1 MLRYVLLLLLANA
14 VFAPATALTVDQ
26 WNGLERG
33 VLDLV
38 NRDRAAQ
45 GVGALAGDG
54 RLHDAA
60 VAHSQDMAASNFFS
74 HTGSGG
80 TNAGARIAAE
90 DYAAMAW
97 GENIAAGY
105 LTAESVVTAW
115 LNSPGHRDNMRN
127 GLFTDAGIGYIDA
140 GANADFATYWTLDLA
155 AGDGAPPSL
164 PQMGGAVGAAT
175 SVNAASLTQVP
186 LPPTV
191 WLFVAALATGL
202 ALIRRRQPAAG

>member
-1 MLRYVLLLLLANA
+1 
-14 VFAPATALTVDQ
+14 
-26 WNGLERG
+26 
-33 VLDLV
+33 
-38 NRDRAAQ
+38 
-45 GVGALAGDG
+45 
-54 RLHDAA
+54 
-60 VAHSQDMAASNFFS
+60 
-74 HTGSGG
+74 
-80 TNAGARIAAE
+80 
-90 DYAAMAW
+90 MAW

-155 AGDGAPPSL
+155 AGDGAQPSL